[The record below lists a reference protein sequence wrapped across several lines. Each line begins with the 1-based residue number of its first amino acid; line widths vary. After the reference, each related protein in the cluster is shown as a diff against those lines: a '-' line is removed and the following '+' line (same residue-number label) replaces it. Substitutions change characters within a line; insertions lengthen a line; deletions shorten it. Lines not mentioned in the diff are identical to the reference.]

1 MQVNKQ
7 AKIKEEISL
16 HLELI
21 NYIWRQIKDE
31 AEARTQFRQ
40 TCLLK
45 QSLIDL
51 VENGGRWTKLWR

>member
-16 HLELI
+16 HSELI

-45 QSLIDL
+45 
-51 VENGGRWTKLWR
+51 